1 MRQEELDRTIQAL
14 LFTSDKPLSGGV
26 IAGVVEKK
34 EKEVAEAVQRINSH
48 LHETG
53 SPVSIREIAGGYEFL
68 TLPEYAPHIKKL
80 YKNRFMT
87 RLSRPS
93 LEVLAIIA
101 YKQPI
106 TKQEVESVRGVNSD
120 GVYHTLLERK
130 LVKIAGRKEAPGR
143 PLLYGTTKEFMQ
155 YLGINSMD
163 DLPKIE
169 EIKSILEKDEF
180 TESWEDRI
188 EVAKNQA
195 QFQFDPEQGK
205 QTPGVKVTSLAED
218 LSAMEKEDADL
229 KEKFKVEN
237 EEKEK
242 ENGGDDVE
250 IKDDEIKEDDELKGE
265 GEDGDEDEED
275 EDDDDKED
283 EDDDEDEDE
292 DDDDEDEDEEQED
305 EKQ

>member
-14 LFTSDKPLSGGV
+14 LFTSDKPLSGTV

-34 EKEVAEAVQRINSH
+34 EKEVAEAVVRINSY

-53 SPVSIREIAGGYEFL
+53 SPVSIKEIAGGYEFL

-106 TKQEVESVRGVNSD
+106 TKQEVESIRGVNSD

-143 PLLYGTTKEFMQ
+143 PLLYGTTKEFLQ

-180 TESWEDRI
+180 VESWEDRI

-205 QTPGVKVTSLAED
+205 QAPGIKVTSLAED
-218 LSAMEKEDADL
+218 LSALEKEDADL
-229 KEKFKVEN
+229 KEKDKAGDEK
-237 EEKEK
+237 KEK
-242 ENGGDDVE
+242 ENGGDGMK
-250 IKDDEIKEDDELKGE
+250 IKDDEIKENDELDD
-265 GEDGDEDEED
+265 EDGDDEDDGDDEED
-275 EDDDDKED
+275 DEEDDDD
-283 EDDDEDEDE
+283 DD
-292 DDDDEDEDEEQED
+292 QED
-305 EKQ
+305 EKE

>member
-1 MRQEELDRTIQAL
+1 MKQEELDRTIQAL

-34 EKEVAEAVQRINSH
+34 EKEVAEAVERINSH

-106 TKQEVESVRGVNSD
+106 TKQEVESIRGVNSD

-130 LVKIAGRKEAPGR
+130 LVRIAGRKEAPGR

-205 QTPGVKVTSLAED
+205 QAPGVKVTSLAED

-229 KEKFKVEN
+229 KEKDKVED

-242 ENGGDDVE
+242 GGDDME
-250 IKDDEIKEDDELKGE
+250 IKEDEIKEDDEQKGE
-265 GEDGDEDEED
+265 DEDGDEDEED
-275 EDDDDKED
+275 GDEEED

-292 DDDDEDEDEEQED
+292 DDDDEDEED
-305 EKQ
+305 EKE

>member
-14 LFTSDKPLSGGV
+14 LFTSDKPLAGGV
-26 IAGVVEKK
+26 IAGVMEIK
-34 EKEVAEAVQRINSH
+34 EKEVEQAVERINSH

-53 SPVSIREIAGGYEFL
+53 SPVSVRQIAGGYEFL

-106 TKQEVESVRGVNSD
+106 TKQEVESIRGVNSD

-130 LVKIAGRKEAPGR
+130 LIKIAGRKEAPGR
-143 PLLYGTTKEFMQ
+143 PLLYSTTKEFLQ

-180 TESWEDRI
+180 VESWEDRI

-195 QFQFDPEQGK
+195 QFQFDPEEGK
-205 QTPGVKVTSLAED
+205 QAPAVKVTTLEED
-218 LSAMEKEDADL
+218 LKAMENDEKTADESL
-229 KEKFKVEN
+229 GAE
-237 EEKEK
+237 
-242 ENGGDDVE
+242 G
-250 IKDDEIKEDDELKGE
+250 IKEEDKDEETVKAGPDDPD
-265 GEDGDEDEED
+265 GEDGDEN
-275 EDDDDKED
+275 DDDE
-283 EDDDEDEDE
+283 EDDDEDGDDEE
-292 DDDDEDEDEEQED
+292 DDDDDDDEEEEED
-305 EKQ
+305 GDE